1 MFAENSLFR
10 VPCALAACL
19 LAVLV
24 IVMSAPG
31 ASPASENPP
40 VPSFATSVSI
50 DGSTYSAIPMG
61 DLGDDLNTFWQLFR
75 LPAGA
80 TRWTLDTPTGIAD
93 NGGLVIEGGSPSAL
107 AVAIRPSD
115 LLTFTPIAVS
125 GARSSWTNGGLIP
138 GAVIG
143 APNAFVGTSAVEF
156 AAVDTSDGAV
166 LRSKDGGSNWTRIAS
181 GASLTYVAA
190 GSCQVRGV
198 RAARRMRGR
207 PCMPGRAAR
216 KETAPASS
224 SSPALH
230 GATSDRISEHSV
242 TARRGRVLTLSS
254 SPRSL
259 VAMIATTSDS
269 TTRLVFARSSSNGA
283 SWATTSLRLPP
294 SVFIVSAGTISGTGA
309 YVVWRKNGLFAAIS
323 SPNGHWSSLP
333 ELPGTAWTLAFPQ
346 GLSGA
351 IEALGGRLSTF
362 NAWRLDLSTSHWS
375 QFQTIAVPIIYGSS
389 S

>member
-198 RAARRMRGR
+198 RALATDAG
-207 PCMPGRAAR
+207 PTLYAGTSCSEGNRAGIF
-216 KETAPASS
+216 EFSGSS
-224 SSPALH
+224 WRDVGPNLGALGH
-230 GATSDRISEHSV
+230 GASR
-242 TARRGRVLTLSS
+242 RVLTLSS